1 MKSKVLLIACA
12 VALVS
17 PRANAGGADLSAYGT
32 PVDPTVPV
40 IPRLLA
46 APNEPPNKNWPAHVC
61 AEIQRVETS
70 TASGFGPDIRGISR
84 IGLLTL
90 EARHCGIDVSKKM
103 DADQA
108 AMEDAHRASQRSWDD
123 ITDAAQRAASSG
135 SREPII
141 LQVPQAAPEPTVSA
155 PPAPLNCFTTRLGGG
170 SSSTTCR

>member
-1 MKSKVLLIACA
+1 MKSKELLIAFA
-12 VALVS
+12 MVLVS
-17 PRANAGGADLSAYGT
+17 FVPANAGGVDLSAYGT
-32 PVDPTVPV
+32 PVDP
-40 IPRLLA
+40 A
-46 APNEPPNKNWPAHVC
+46 APVVSMPTKRNETTNKNWPAHVC

-123 ITDAAQRAASSG
+123 IMDAAQSAASRSQ
-135 SREPII
+135 EPII
-141 LQVPQAAPEPTVSA
+141 VQVPQAAPADPA
-155 PPAPLNCFTTRLGGG
+155 PSRPLNCFTSRLGGG
-170 SSSTTCR
+170 MSTTTCR